1 MGARQTTHTLEPCAM
16 VAARMLVTVGL
27 VVCLRFV
34 RAAGAA
40 AGVVLPD
47 DLAGQLIDRLA
58 LLPLRRR

>member
-1 MGARQTTHTLEPCAM
+1 
-16 VAARMLVTVGL
+16 MLVTVGL
-27 VVCLRFV
+27 VVCLGFV

>member
-40 AGVVLPD
+40 AGAALPD
-47 DLAGQLIDRLA
+47 DLAGLLIDRLA
-58 LLPLRRR
+58 LLPLRCR